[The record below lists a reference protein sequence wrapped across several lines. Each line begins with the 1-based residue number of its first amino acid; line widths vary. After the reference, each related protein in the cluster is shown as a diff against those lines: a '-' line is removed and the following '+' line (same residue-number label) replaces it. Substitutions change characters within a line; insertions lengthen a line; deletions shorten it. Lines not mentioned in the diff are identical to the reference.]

1 MDGVSFEARDGAITA
16 LLGPSGSGKSTV
28 LRMIAGLEQPDGGR
42 IWVDGEEHTDKTP
55 QERRLGFVFQHYAL
69 FRHMTVR
76 ENVAF
81 GLSGAQGAEGGPADA
96 RGRAARAGAA
106 WRPFAE
112 RHPDQLSGGQRQRV
126 ALARALAPRPKVL
139 LLDEP
144 FGALDA
150 RVRQELRRW
159 LDDLHRELGV
169 TSLLVTHDQ
178 EEALELAQ
186 TVVVMRAG
194 GVEQIGGSE
203 DIYNR
208 PATPFVAGFVGASN
222 VVSGTVFEGH
232 VHFGRSAVAGADH
245 LLDGAQAQAYI
256 RPHDVQVTRL
266 PGPMSFPVEIERR
279 TNMGWVS
286 KLVLRL
292 EDGQSLVAEIPNEEL
307 DGIRAG
313 ESREREPAEREGVR
327 ARHRDRRRRRSR
339 PWCRHERGAGSRASR
354 PADAHLRP
362 DRLRAAGHAGAGR
375 RPGGIAGQGRRHRP
389 RPRHP
394 APVPAEH
401 PDRAAPRGHRGQPAR
416 VGGRVPARPAGRI
429 RSRWPRWSGR
439 SVRPTGTP
447 GQASSKRPPY
457 AGAAAGLGDLWG
469 AAYSSLETLLETVT
483 LADVVA
489 GGAPTP
495 GLTVGAQVPPGLLS
509 IQQEECRSPRFV
521 KAAVARSIRS
531 S

>member
-1 MDGVSFEARDGAITA
+1 MSGGIVIQDLTKRFGDFTAVDGVSFEARDGAITA

-42 IWVDGEEHTDKTP
+42 IWVDGEEHTNKTP

-81 GLSGAQGAEGGPADA
+81 GLKV
-96 RGRAARAGAA
+96 RRAPKDDQRTRVDELLDLVGLA
-106 WRPFAE
+106 PFAE

-186 TVVVMRAG
+186 AVVVMRQG
-194 GVEQIGGSE
+194 NIEQIGDSE

-222 VVSGTVFEGH
+222 VVKGTVFEGH
-232 VHFGRSAVAGADH
+232 VHFGSSAVAGADH
-245 LLDGAQAQAYI
+245 LRDGQEAQAYI

-266 PGPMSFPVEIERR
+266 PGPMSFPVDVERR

-292 EDGQSLVAEIPNEEL
+292 EDGQTLVAEIPNEEL
-307 DGIRAG
+307 DGIRA
-313 ESREREPAEREGVR
+313 EEPAQANLRNAKVFALDG
-327 ARHRDRRRRRSR
+327 
-339 PWCRHERGAGSRASR
+339 GQL
-354 PADAHLRP
+354 PAEPTL
-362 DRLRAAGHAGAGR
+362 
-375 RPGGIAGQGRRHRP
+375 
-389 RPRHP
+389 
-394 APVPAEH
+394 VPA
-401 PDRAAPRGHRGQPAR
+401 
-416 VGGRVPARPAGRI
+416 
-429 RSRWPRWSGR
+429 
-439 SVRPTGTP
+439 
-447 GQASSKRPPY
+447 
-457 AGAAAGLGDLWG
+457 
-469 AAYSSLETLLETVT
+469 
-483 LADVVA
+483 
-489 GGAPTP
+489 
-495 GLTVGAQVPPGLLS
+495 
-509 IQQEECRSPRFV
+509 
-521 KAAVARSIRS
+521 
-531 S
+531 